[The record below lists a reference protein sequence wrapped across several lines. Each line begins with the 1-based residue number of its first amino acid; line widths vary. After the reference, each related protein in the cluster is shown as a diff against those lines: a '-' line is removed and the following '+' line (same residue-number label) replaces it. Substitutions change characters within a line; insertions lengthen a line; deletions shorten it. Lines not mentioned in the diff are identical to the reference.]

1 MPNFFRRNRFKKSKN
16 PNKSIKINSIFYNPY
31 KTTPNR
37 EWEKDLISINKN
49 ENKMITDLNEFK
61 KILDS
66 DVNKKIRYI
75 QFTCIDPGTVKLA
88 FRVERRYY
96 NDSGLLFVKEC
107 VYEMFNPKIF
117 AEKNSMTH
125 SDAVRKFLKSYSKLI
140 SKSHFLLVE
149 ETFKTNR
156 TVNRICQCIIDFY
169 CDVAESSPNFPYVVE
184 VDDKLKGMELQVPR
198 GKDKDDWAP
207 ERAIEILKSHGN
219 LHSATVIPTLS
230 KARGKTDLSDI
241 VNIIEA
247 FVCWKKYKC
256 INTPRI
262 QEIISFNKTE

>member
-1 MPNFFRRNRFKKSKN
+1 MPRFHYRKKFTPKKPSN
-16 PNKSIKINSIFYNPY
+16 LNSIFYNPY
-31 KTTPNR
+31 KQTPNR
-37 EWEKDLISINKN
+37 PWEKELYDIKTN
-49 ENKMITDLNEFK
+49 ENKIITDLTEFK
-61 KILDS
+61 TYLSKNPETKY
-66 DVNKKIRYI
+66 V

-96 NDSGLLFVKEC
+96 NSKGLLFVKEC
-107 VYEMFNPKIF
+107 VYEMFNPKVY
-117 AEKNSMTH
+117 ADKNSMTH

-169 CDVAESSPNFPYVVE
+169 CDVAESSTNFPYVVE
-184 VDDKLKGMELQVPR
+184 VDDKLKGNELQVPR
-198 GKDKDDWAP
+198 GLDKDDWAP
-207 ERAIEILKSHGN
+207 KYAVEILKSHGN
-219 LHSATVIPTLS
+219 LHSSEVIPTLS
-230 KARGKTDLSDI
+230 KAKGKTDLSDI

-256 INTPRI
+256 INTPNI
-262 QEIISFNKTE
+262 NTIIKK

>member
-1 MPNFFRRNRFKKSKN
+1 MPFFRRNRFAKKKSSSN
-16 PNKSIKINSIFYNPY
+16 NSTKINSIFYNPY

-37 EWEKDLISINKN
+37 EWEKDLCSIQKN
-49 ENKMITDLNEFK
+49 ENKIITDLNEFK
-61 KILDS
+61 TVLES
-66 DVNKKIRYI
+66 NKNIRFI

-96 NDSGLLFVKEC
+96 NDNGLLFVKEC
-107 VYEMFNPKIF
+107 VYEMFNPKTF

-169 CDVAESSPNFPYVVE
+169 CDIAESSPNFPYVVE
-184 VDDKLKGMELQVPR
+184 VDDKLKGMELKVPR
-198 GKDKDDWAP
+198 GKDKDEWAP

-219 LHSATVIPTLS
+219 LNSASVIPTLS

-262 QEIISFNKTE
+262 QEIISFNK

>member
-16 PNKSIKINSIFYNPY
+16 QNNSNKSINSIFYNPY

-37 EWEKDLISINKN
+37 EWEKDLMSISKN

-61 KILDS
+61 KLLDS
-66 DVNKKIRYI
+66 DKNKNIRYI

-96 NDSGLLFVKEC
+96 NDSGILFVKEC
-107 VYEMFNPKIF
+107 VYEMFNPKVYAIQ
-117 AEKNSMTH
+117 NSMTH

-169 CDVAESSPNFPYVVE
+169 CDIAESSHNFPYVVE

-198 GKDKDDWAP
+198 GKDKDVWAP

-219 LHSATVIPTLS
+219 INSASIIPTLS

-262 QEIISFNKTE
+262 QEIISFNKT